1 MQYYMQID
9 SMLRLNVWLINNN
22 NIKYIYNSNNS
33 NYKYIKYIISSLL
46 SSVRSQV
53 IMFRCPKQCRW
64 RQFISDTLV
73 TVHARLGLSG
83 HVVNLCCAAEFH
95 SDTTI
100 WSVKHWEGKVAFWTV
115 SRFLY
120 PQLTAPRWWP
130 AAFDCGRL
138 PLAAGQVPD
147 CGFIWSFFHRKQ
159 LSVVYRDADKD
170 VKTKQWPKWS
180 ELNRALRAA
189 PVTSVSQLTH
199 THPRPTEDTDE
210 RVTKTWDLLWDNR
223 PITWSLV
230 QLSQSR

>member
-9 SMLRLNVWLINNN
+9 SMLRLNIWLINNN

-33 NYKYIKYIISSLL
+33 NYKYIKYIISSFLL
-46 SSVRSQV
+46 SVRSQV

-147 CGFIWSFFHRKQ
+147 CGFIWSFSTGNSCPLCIEMQIRTWRQ
-159 LSVVYRDADKD
+159 N
-170 VKTKQWPKWS
+170 S

-199 THPRPTEDTDE
+199 TSSSYWRHWRKSDQ
-210 RVTKTWDLLWDNR
+210 DLR
-223 PITWSLV
+223 SFM
-230 QLSQSR
+230 R

>member
-1 MQYYMQID
+1 
-9 SMLRLNVWLINNN
+9 MLKLKEIFSEPPDLICLSVGWAN

-33 NYKYIKYIISSLL
+33 KYKYIKYIISSLL

-83 HVVNLCCAAEFH
+83 HMVNLCCAAEFH

-147 CGFIWSFFHRKQ
+147 CGFIWSFSTGNSCPLCIEMQIRTWRQ
-159 LSVVYRDADKD
+159 N
-170 VKTKQWPKWS
+170 S

-189 PVTSVSQLTH
+189 PVTSVS
-199 THPRPTEDTDE
+199 
-210 RVTKTWDLLWDNR
+210 
-223 PITWSLV
+223 
-230 QLSQSR
+230 

>member
-1 MQYYMQID
+1 
-9 SMLRLNVWLINNN
+9 
-22 NIKYIYNSNNS
+22 
-33 NYKYIKYIISSLL
+33 
-46 SSVRSQV
+46 
-53 IMFRCPKQCRW
+53 MFRCPKQCRW

-83 HVVNLCCAAEFH
+83 HVVKLCCAAEFH
-95 SDTTI
+95 SGTTI

-147 CGFIWSFFHRKQ
+147 CGFIWSFSTGNSCPLCIEMQIRTWRQ
-159 LSVVYRDADKD
+159 NSD
-170 VKTKQWPKWS
+170 
-180 ELNRALRAA
+180 LNRALRAA

-199 THPRPTEDTDE
+199 TSSSYWRHWWKSDQ
-210 RVTKTWDLLWDNR
+210 DLR
-223 PITWSLV
+223 SFM
-230 QLSQSR
+230 R